1 MNAFKLLFP
10 IETASRELLYKLVLA
25 ARFAALGYECFI
37 GSKQQINRII
47 DVIDPVV
54 YFDKGYHPNVS
65 EDIYRIVKRHDGVIV
80 SLDEEGGVDFGDCST
95 LLSRYPND
103 IFKWCDQIFF
113 WGKTQHDLI
122 KSNCDKFLENKAII
136 SGHPRFDLL
145 KQSYH
150 YLYRSDVEKIKQ
162 KYGDYILINTNMG
175 FGNNIR
181 GDEFVRK
188 NYGGRVKDLETII
201 SYDKI
206 KLRNYIRLARQLA
219 ASLGMNF
226 ILRPHP
232 EEDHSCYRDAF
243 NNLDNV
249 SVIYEGSAV
258 PWILGA
264 EVMIH
269 PDCTTGIE
277 SYMMGKKPISY
288 LPVSEY
294 RHTTHVPVEVSYKFS
309 NNDEVLRFILKK
321 GYVSSENDD
330 AGHLLHDFFAFEMDS
345 QHIIVDAINQMLEE
359 MPENASI
366 KRLPGGYALSST
378 VREILASVYRYWA
391 VNGQTA
397 LAKNKLRGFDIKS
410 VKSTFSRIV
419 SGLDGVSRV
428 ELKVINS
435 RLFSIRVYI

>member
-1 MNAFKLLFP
+1 MHDFKLLFP
-10 IETASRELLYKLVLA
+10 IETASRELLYKVTLA
-25 ARFAALGYECFI
+25 VRLAALGYECFI

-47 DVIDPVV
+47 DLICPVV

-65 EDIYRIVKRHDGVIV
+65 EDIYRIVKRQGGVII

-103 IFKWCDQIFF
+103 IFEWCDQIFF

-122 KSNCDKFLENKAII
+122 KDKCENFQEKKVVI

-150 YLYRSDVEKIKQ
+150 YLYRPDVEKIKQ
-162 KYGDYILINTNMG
+162 KHGDYILINTNMG

-181 GDEFVRK
+181 GDDFVRK

-206 KLRNYIRLARQLA
+206 KLRNYIGLARQLA
-219 ASLGMNF
+219 ASLDMNF

-232 EEDHSCYRDAF
+232 EEDHSCYRDAL
-243 NNLDNV
+243 NDLDNV
-249 SVIYEGSAV
+249 FVIYEGSAV
-258 PWILGA
+258 PWILGS

-288 LPVSEY
+288 LPPSDNK
-294 RHTTHVPVEVSYKFS
+294 HTTYVPVKVSYQFTS
-309 NNDEVLRFILKK
+309 SAEVISFIENRA
-321 GYVSSENDD
+321 YVYSEKDD
-330 AGHLLHDFFAFEMDS
+330 VDCLLHDFFSFEEDS
-345 QHIIVDAINQMLEE
+345 QQIIVNAIDQMLEE
-359 MPENASI
+359 TAETGSI
-366 KRLPGGYALSST
+366 KRLPAGYAVSST
-378 VREILASVYRYWA
+378 MREILASVYHCCA
-391 VNGQTA
+391 VNGQAA
-397 LAKNKLRGFDIKS
+397 LSENKLSGFGIKS
-410 VKSTFSRIV
+410 VKSTFGRII
-419 SGLDGVSRV
+419 SGLDGVGGV
-428 ELKVINS
+428 DLKVINP
-435 RLFSIRVYI
+435 RLFSIRVYV